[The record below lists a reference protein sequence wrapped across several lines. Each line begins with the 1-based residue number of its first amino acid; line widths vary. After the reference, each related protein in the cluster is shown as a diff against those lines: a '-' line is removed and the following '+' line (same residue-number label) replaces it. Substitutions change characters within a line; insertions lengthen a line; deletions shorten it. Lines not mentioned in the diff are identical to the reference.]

1 MALDITKPGIDL
13 GIVTSNGEAMNAFY
27 GETLGLP
34 HVGDFKMG
42 GGSVMQRYQCGDSV
56 VKVVVLPGDAPA
68 SAAPGGINGATG
80 YRYFTITV
88 SDITGS
94 IAPARPPA
102 RPSPFPS
109 PSAPP
114 RHHHCHGRGPRRQL
128 GRAPRRLSVRGLV
141 LRPGWQRVPVLAS
154 IHR

>member
-34 HVGDFKMG
+34 HVGEFKMG

-68 SAAPGGINGATG
+68 GAAPGGINGATG

-88 SDITGS
+88 SDINGS
-94 IAPARPPA
+94 VAACEQAGATIAVP
-102 RPSPFPS
+102 
-109 PSAPP
+109 
-114 RHHHCHGRGPRRQL
+114 
-128 GRAPRRLSVRGLV
+128 VTE
-141 LRPGWQRVPVLAS
+141 LRPGITIAMVEDPDGNWVELLAG
-154 IHR
+154 